1 MLNFNRIE
9 MKRTIY
15 LSIILT
21 LLTACQGYLETNPDS
36 TLDVKIDS
44 EEKIAEL
51 LAGAYPEASYFAF
64 LETRTD
70 NVGERVNGI
79 HSRLNEAMY
88 YWEDYDQEDLDTPL
102 NYWNACYAGIAQAN
116 QALELL
122 SKYPKTDR
130 VKALYGEAFLLRA
143 YLHFMLVNI
152 WAEPYGTS
160 KSESASGVPYLTKPE
175 KNALVDYKRGTV
187 KEVYEKIEKDL
198 KLGISLVDDSYY
210 GKPKFHFNKKA
221 AYAFASRFYLIKG
234 EWELVIA
241 YSDYVLGID
250 PKPVLRNWQKYEKE
264 FYFNRKHLYTRYTS
278 AEEPANLL
286 LCTTESR
293 VARNLPTEKYGV
305 TSRSADK
312 VYKQH
317 GVDGC
322 ANFRKVNMEPVFLFN
337 YNDGRIGDG
346 QYIGKFDELSLSGY
360 TGIRPKGL
368 YVTNVLFSTDEV
380 MLNRMEAYAMIGEY
394 DKSIND
400 LLIYLSAK
408 FGITPLCSRPD
419 YTQTSSD
426 NYQTYT
432 PFYGMSIKQLAMV
445 KTILGFRQQ
454 EFIHEGLRWF
464 DIRRFYIPV
473 KRTSKYKFYKQLE
486 KEDPRKLLQIP
497 AEAINRGLEPNP
509 R

>member
-1 MLNFNRIE
+1 M
-9 MKRTIY
+9 
-15 LSIILT
+15 
-21 LLTACQGYLETNPDS
+21 
-36 TLDVKIDS
+36 
-44 EEKIAEL
+44 
-51 LAGAYPEASYFAF
+51 
-64 LETRTD
+64 
-70 NVGERVNGI
+70 
-79 HSRLNEAMY
+79 
-88 YWEDYDQEDLDTPL
+88 
-102 NYWNACYAGIAQAN
+102 
-116 QALELL
+116 
-122 SKYPKTDR
+122 
-130 VKALYGEAFLLRA
+130 
-143 YLHFMLVNI
+143 
-152 WAEPYGTS
+152 
-160 KSESASGVPYLTKPE
+160 
-175 KNALVDYKRGTV
+175 
-187 KEVYEKIEKDL
+187 YEKIEKDL

-210 GKPKFHFNKKA
+210 SKPKFHFNKKA

-278 AEEPANLL
+278 TEEPANLL
-286 LCTTESR
+286 LSTTESR
-293 VARNLPTEKYGV
+293 VARNISTEKYGV
-305 TSRSADK
+305 TSKSADK
-312 VYKQH
+312 VYNQH
-317 GVDGC
+317 GIDGC

-408 FGITPLCSRPD
+408 FGITPPCSRPD

-464 DIRRFYIPV
+464 DIRRFYISV
-473 KRTSKYKFYKQLE
+473 KRASKYKFYKQLE

>member
-1 MLNFNRIE
+1 
-9 MKRTIY
+9 MKKTIY
-15 LSIILT
+15 LSIIL
-21 LLTACQGYLETNPDS
+21 LLFTACQDYLETNPDS
-36 TLDVKIDS
+36 TLDAKIDS

-51 LAGAYPEASYFAF
+51 LTGAYPEASYFAF

-102 NYWNACYAGIAQAN
+102 NYWNACYAGISQAN
-116 QALELL
+116 HALELL
-122 SKYPKTDR
+122 SKYPKSDR

-143 YLHFMLVNI
+143 YLHFMVVNI

-160 KSESASGVPYLTKPE
+160 KSETAPGIPYLTKPE

-187 KEVYEKIEKDL
+187 KEVYDKIEKDL

-210 GKPKFHFNKKA
+210 SKPKFHFNKKA
-221 AYAFASRFYLIKG
+221 AYAFASRFYLFKG

-241 YSDYVLGID
+241 YSNYILGLD
-250 PKPVLRNWQKYEKE
+250 PKLILRNWRQYGKKK
-264 FYFNRKHLYTRYTS
+264 YFNRKSLYTLYAST
-278 AEEPANLL
+278 EEPANLL
-286 LCTTESR
+286 LSTTESR
-293 VARNLPTEKYGV
+293 IFRNIPTEKYGV
-305 TSRSADK
+305 TNKSANK
-312 VYKQH
+312 VYNQH

-322 ANFRKVNMEPVFLFN
+322 ANFRKVYMAPMFLFN

-380 MLNRMEAYAMIGEY
+380 MLNRMEAYAMTGEY

-408 FGITPLCSRPD
+408 FGITPSCARRD

-426 NYQTYT
+426 NYQIYT

-464 DIRRFYIPV
+464 DIRRFYISV
-473 KRTSKYKFYKQLE
+473 KRTSKYKFYKRLE